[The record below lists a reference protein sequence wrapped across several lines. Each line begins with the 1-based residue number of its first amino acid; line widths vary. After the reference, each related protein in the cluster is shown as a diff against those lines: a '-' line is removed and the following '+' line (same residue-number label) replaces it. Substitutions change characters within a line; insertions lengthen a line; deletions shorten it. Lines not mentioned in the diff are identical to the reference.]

1 MYWLLGI
8 GFALYLLVFRSAA
21 EAWNRRARGAG
32 KKSAGCGM
40 SGQEVAR
47 ALLESLPGPAPT
59 VARGR
64 AHELARHDPR
74 RNRIVLGP
82 DVHDT
87 RTIAST
93 SLAALA
99 VAEATVPE
107 EDKAALA
114 ARRGI
119 TRMLHPFLGLML
131 ASGVVMAVFRPT
143 LWKPLLALWLI
154 SGIILL
160 LGHAGTLAAEYKL
173 AARAMRLLEGAGLI
187 RRGEEDDYEEMRK
200 GLPLREVRGVGAAI
214 ARVFRALLPVKG
226 WR

>member
-1 MYWLLGI
+1 MLWLLGI
-8 GFALYLLVFRSAA
+8 GFAIYLLVFRSAA
-21 EAWNRRARGAG
+21 EAWNRRSRGVG
-32 KKSAGCGM
+32 KKPAGCGL

-47 ALLESLPGPAPT
+47 ALLDSLPGLRPG

-74 RNRIVLGP
+74 RNQIVLGP
-82 DVHDT
+82 EVYDQ
-87 RTIAST
+87 RTIAAAG
-93 SLAALA
+93 LAALA
-99 VAEATVPE
+99 VAEATAPE
-107 EDKAALA
+107 EDQAALA
-114 ARRGI
+114 GRRSV
-119 TRMLHPFLGLML
+119 TRLLHPFLGVML
-131 ASGVVMAVFRPT
+131 AAGVVISVFRPI
-143 LWKPLLALWLI
+143 LWKPLLAFWLI

-173 AARAMRLLEGAGLI
+173 AARALRLLDGAGLI
-187 RRGEEDDYEEMRK
+187 RRGEEDDYEELRK